1 MWVESSRGDE
11 KSEAGK
17 TKSHVFTAFDPQG
30 IGHQRMTSEG
40 GDSESVRTGWES
52 WGINANEE
60 PVPRRVRKKR
70 SGRWAKVEVSY
81 AICPAKSSLSYAIQ
95 GPRFPKGTA
104 PTMRIPESSG
114 RCLAASD
121 EEEDDGVP
129 HDISDY
135 L

>member
-1 MWVESSRGDE
+1 
-11 KSEAGK
+11 
-17 TKSHVFTAFDPQG
+17 
-30 IGHQRMTSEG
+30 MTSEG

-70 SGRWAKVEVSY
+70 SGRWAKVE
-81 AICPAKSSLSYAIQ
+81 